1 MVVEGLGLLQIIG
14 LSFKKDNTNIN
25 YGGMGKINQKKKK
38 KWDDDSVKFRLRK
51 KHERPSWLPLQEL
64 WNPDLNSY
72 KKKQESA
79 GDFVFA

>member
-1 MVVEGLGLLQIIG
+1 
-14 LSFKKDNTNIN
+14 
-25 YGGMGKINQKKKK
+25 MGKINQKKK